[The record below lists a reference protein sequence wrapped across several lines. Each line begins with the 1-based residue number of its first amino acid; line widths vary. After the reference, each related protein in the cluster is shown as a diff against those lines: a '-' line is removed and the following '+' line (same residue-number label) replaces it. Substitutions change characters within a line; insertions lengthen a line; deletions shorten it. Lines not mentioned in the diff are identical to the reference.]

1 MCFPRKPSLG
11 RYHGSRLQW
20 QQAYREARIAAAQGI
35 PPDPARSGIVW
46 KAQLIVAY
54 DRPRLDDLA
63 LPVQGRLAAQ
73 RLINEVLG
81 CA

>member
-1 MCFPRKPSLG
+1 
-11 RYHGSRLQW
+11 LQW
-20 QQAYREARIAAAQGI
+20 RRAYREARIAAGKGL

-63 LPVQGRLAAQ
+63 LPIQGRLAAQ

-81 CA
+81 IS